1 MNRIISVAVMF
12 FALVGSALASTPEA
26 AQSLL
31 TLGNQQYVLKKNLE
45 SKGVLAA
52 VIADPAIAVNPAE
65 LFGLSEG
72 QVATYRTASAFG
84 PDADVSG
91 LGIDL
96 TAPLYIIL
104 GQNIEAVW
112 AVNVAVV
119 KAAPDL
125 IYAVMKG
132 QTSVVGATYDAETGA
147 VTILGS
153 HPDLLV
159 LASQHILGVPLTP
172 SAAPAPAAETV
183 KAEEAPAEQ
192 SHATEAK
199 AETTEVAQA
208 PAEAA
213 HNVPTAE
220 HEPASEGGSSGPLVV
235 VLFIVALIGTVIF
248 MDKTVLRS

>member
-1 MNRIISVAVMF
+1 MKRILSVAVVF
-12 FALVGSALASTPEA
+12 FALVGSALASAPEST
-26 AQSLL
+26 QSLL
-31 TLGNQQYVLKKNLE
+31 TLGNKQYVLKKSLE

-52 VIADPAIAVNPAE
+52 VIADPAIATNPAE
-65 LFGLSEG
+65 LFGLAES
-72 QVATYRTASAFG
+72 QVATYRAAAFG
-84 PDADVSG
+84 ADADVAG

-104 GQNIEAVW
+104 GQDAATVW
-112 AVNVAVV
+112 AMNVAVV
-119 KAAPDL
+119 KAAPEL

-132 QTSVVGATYDAETGA
+132 QTSVVGAIHDAETGA

-172 SAAPAPAAETV
+172 SEAKPAKEEGKAEAIPAAEPKT
-183 KAEEAPAEQ
+183 EEAHLETPAAADA
-192 SHATEAK
+192 H
-199 AETTEVAQA
+199 A

-213 HNVPTAE
+213 HAPAE
-220 HEPASEGGSSGPLVV
+220 HATTGEGGGTGPLVI

-248 MDKTVLRS
+248 MDKTVLKS